1 MPINNDYTIRDLLDY
16 LYHQNW
22 YKLIGIDLSRQTNTS
37 ISQQIL
43 LTGKLEED
51 EGITMIFI
59 AVKAEKNILNFSL
72 GSLIVTE

>member
-72 GSLIVTE
+72 DSLIVTE

>member
-59 AVKAEKNILNFSL
+59 AVKAEKNILNFSID
-72 GSLIVTE
+72 SLIVTE